1 VRLSDDIGDESLMA
15 RYLAGDHQAFERLF
29 TRLAPR
35 VYGFFMRSFGEGTVA
50 EELVQATFLNMH
62 RSRATYRIGLP
73 VRPWV
78 FTIAAR
84 VRQDELRRRY
94 RLKEDCDEE
103 AFIQAE
109 TMTAMT
115 AAGADDDTQRERAA
129 RVREAIDRLPESQRV
144 VVQLHRFEG
153 FTFAQIAE
161 MLGATALA
169 VRARAFRAYET
180 LRAELADLV
189 QAPPP
194 TPSTTRS
201 DHDVA

>member
-1 VRLSDDIGDESLMA
+1 MTASDDTRDESLMA
-15 RYLAGDHQAFERLF
+15 RYLAGDHRAFEQLF

-35 VYGFFMRSFGEGTVA
+35 VYGLFMRSFGEATVA
-50 EELVQATFLNMH
+50 EELVQATFLNLH
-62 RSRATYRIGLP
+62 RSRSTYRIGLP
-73 VRPWV
+73 LRPWV

-84 VRQDELRRRY
+84 VRRDELRRRY

-103 AFIQAE
+103 ALVRAE
-109 TMTAMT
+109 TTSAMR
-115 AAGADDDTQRERAA
+115 AAGGEGERQRERAA

-153 FTFAQIAE
+153 LTFPEIAE
-161 MLGATALA
+161 ILGTTALA

-189 QAPPP
+189 Q
-194 TPSTTRS
+194 PSAATRS
-201 DHDVA
+201 GHEVA

>member
-1 VRLSDDIGDESLMA
+1 VRLSDDIGDESLMV

-84 VRQDELRRRY
+84 VRHDELRRRY

-103 AFIQAE
+103 ALIQAE

-153 FTFAQIAE
+153 FTFAQVAE

-194 TPSTTRS
+194 ATSTTRS